1 MPTTRALAMDPLLR
15 FSGLD
20 ISFQGFPDPA
30 SFSPEV
36 GERQL
41 RAAARETNDDPVP
54 RRLSLYLHVPFAEQ
68 PCFHCPGTFT
78 VGADSG
84 KVRAY
89 FDRLARECE
98 LAAPL
103 FDRDRDVIQ
112 LKVGG
117 GGPSKI
123 DPAALG
129 ELLYAASRHFFLS
142 RGREREFMIELPVGE
157 HCAEEISG
165 FADLG
170 FNRARFTVFD
180 FEGSTE
186 ALLQRRLVQAELAAA
201 VEDARTAGFRSICF
215 DALYGLPGRSDTDLL
230 KWLELL
236 LEQRPDRISLHPFG
250 GRMRLASAASGP
262 PVRALGERI
271 GQRAVAVRA
280 LLAAGYD
287 PIGLDV
293 FALPQDDL
301 SRVRRSG
308 QLHRN
313 ALGYTPHAETDLIG
327 LGVSA
332 QSRIG
337 DACFQN
343 QVDLPAWESAVDMGE
358 LPIWRGLW
366 MDADARLR
374 SDLLHDLLC
383 KGEVDS
389 AVLEARHEVD
399 FAVYFQTELEA
410 LAPLCDGD
418 LVSFDGR
425 RLRVSEAGRL
435 SLRAIAEPFAR
446 MGKRQRWPE
455 RSASL

>member
-1 MPTTRALAMDPLLR
+1 MPMTLAPAMDPLLS

-20 ISFQGFPDPA
+20 SSFQGFPDPA
-30 SFSPEV
+30 GFSLDV

-41 RAAARETNDDPVP
+41 RVAARETNDDPVP
-54 RRLSLYLHVPFAEQ
+54 RRLSLYLHVPFAEL
-68 PCFHCPGTFT
+68 PCFHCPGTFM
-78 VGADSG
+78 VGADPG

-123 DPAALG
+123 DAAALG

-142 RGREREFMIELPVGE
+142 RGREREFMIELPAGE
-157 HCAEEISG
+157 HCAEEIAG

-180 FEGSTE
+180 FDPATQVVLKRS
-186 ALLQRRLVQAELAAA
+186 LVNADLAAA
-201 VEDARTAGFRSICF
+201 VEDARAAGFRSICF
-215 DALYGLPGRSDTDLL
+215 DALYALPGQAESQLESWLDLL
-230 KWLELL
+230 LQL
-236 LEQRPDRISLHPFG
+236 RPDRISLHPFG
-250 GRMRLASAASGP
+250 GRARHFPQDAVPAARP
-262 PVRALGERI
+262 LNERI
-271 GQRAVAVRA
+271 ALRAVAVRA

-287 PIGLDV
+287 AIGLDV

-332 QSRIG
+332 QSRVG

-343 QVDLPAWESAVDMGE
+343 HVQLPAWEGAVDMGE

-366 MDADARLR
+366 MDSDSRLR

-383 KGEVDS
+383 KGEIDS
-389 AVLEARHEVD
+389 AVLEARHEIN
-399 FAVYFQTELEA
+399 FPMYFQAELET
-410 LAPLCDGD
+410 LAPLFEAG
-418 LVSFDGR
+418 LLNFDGR
-425 RLRVSEAGRL
+425 RLRVTDSGRL
-435 SLRAIAEPFAR
+435 ALRAIVEPFAR
-446 MGKRQRWPE
+446 GNAGPTRSE
-455 RSASL
+455 REQAR

>member
-1 MPTTRALAMDPLLR
+1 MPTMTAPAMDPLLR

-20 ISFQGFPDPA
+20 SRFQGFPDPA
-30 SFSPEV
+30 GFSPEI

-78 VGADSG
+78 LGADPG
-84 KVRAY
+84 KVKAY

-117 GGPSKI
+117 GGPSRV
-123 DPAALG
+123 DCAALS

-142 RGREREFMIELPVGE
+142 RGREREFMIELSPG
-157 HCAEEISG
+157 AQSLEEIHG

-170 FNRARFTVFD
+170 FNRARFTVLD
-180 FEGSTE
+180 YDPAAQAQLGWKLPHAT
-186 ALLQRRLVQAELAAA
+186 LQAA
-201 VEDARTAGFRSICF
+201 VADARTAGFRSVCF
-215 DALYGLPGRSDTDLL
+215 DALYALPGRSGSDLAA
-230 KWLELL
+230 WLDVLL
-236 LEQRPDRISLHPFG
+236 QLRPDRISLHPYG
-250 GRMRLASAASGP
+250 GRARYAASAVAP
-262 PVRALGERI
+262 PARSLDERI
-271 GQRAVAVRA
+271 GQRAIAVRQ
-280 LLAAGYD
+280 LLDAGYD

-332 QSRIG
+332 QSRVG

-343 QVDLPAWESAVDMGE
+343 QLDLPAWESAVDMGE

-366 MDADARLR
+366 LDADARLR
-374 SDLLHDLLC
+374 SDFLHDLLC
-383 KGEVDS
+383 RGEVD
-389 AVLEARHEVD
+389 AALLEARHEID
-399 FAVYFQTELEA
+399 FAAYFRAELDRLEPLQEA
-410 LAPLCDGD
+410 GLLA
-418 LVSFDGR
+418 FDGR
-425 RLRVSEAGRL
+425 WLRVSESGRL
-435 SLRAIAEPFAR
+435 ALRAIAEPFAQT
-446 MGKRQRWPE
+446 MAIPGRQE
-455 RSASL
+455 RAPSL

>member
-1 MPTTRALAMDPLLR
+1 MPMTLTHAMDPLLR

-20 ISFQGFPDPA
+20 SAFHGFPDRA

-36 GERQL
+36 GERRL
-41 RAAARETNDDPVP
+41 RTAARETNEDPVP

-68 PCFHCPGTFT
+68 PCFHCPGTFI
-78 VGADSG
+78 VGADPG

-117 GGPSKI
+117 GGPSAI
-123 DPAALG
+123 DSTALG

-157 HCAEEISG
+157 HCADEIAG

-180 FEGSTE
+180 FDAATQAMLE
-186 ALLQRRLVQAELAAA
+186 RRLAVDALRAA
-201 VEDARTAGFRSICF
+201 VADARSAGFRSICF
-215 DALYGLPGRSDTDLL
+215 DALYALPGRSESDLGH
-230 KWLELL
+230 WIETLL
-236 LEQRPDRISLHPFG
+236 QLRPDRISLHPFV
-250 GRMRLASAASGP
+250 GRARHLSPNPVAAARPLA
-262 PVRALGERI
+262 ERVE
-271 GQRAVAVRA
+271 QRAVAVRA

-287 PIGLDV
+287 AIGLDV

-313 ALGYTPHAETDLIG
+313 ALGYTPHAETDLVG

-332 QSRIG
+332 QSRVG

-366 MDADARLR
+366 LDADARLR

-383 KGEVDS
+383 RSEVDA
-389 AVLEARHEVD
+389 AVLEARYEIN
-399 FAVYFQTELEA
+399 FPVYFRAELDALEPLREA
-410 LAPLCDGD
+410 D
-418 LVSFDGR
+418 LLSFDGR
-425 RLRVSEAGRL
+425 RLRVSESGRL
-435 SLRAIAEPFAR
+435 ALRAIAEPFAR
-446 MGKRQRWPE
+446 RMAGPRRSE
-455 RSASL
+455 REQSL